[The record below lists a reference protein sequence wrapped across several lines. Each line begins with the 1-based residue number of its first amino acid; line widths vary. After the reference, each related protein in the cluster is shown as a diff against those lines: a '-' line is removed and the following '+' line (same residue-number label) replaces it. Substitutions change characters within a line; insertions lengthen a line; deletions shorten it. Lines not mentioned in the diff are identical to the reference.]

1 MLPPSIL
8 VNKHMLGLHLSLLDF
23 ELDGCWLCVV
33 VDMFGLV
40 PQSSPIVFS

>member
-23 ELDGCWLCVV
+23 VLDGCQLCVV

-40 PQSSPIVFS
+40 PQAGSTAFS